1 MSNTQRSKSNT
12 LPSYYYKMRANS
24 GGKNSQVL
32 CFVSSSFE
40 LRNLKPQVDSHIHT
54 QKVKRF
60 KMSSQ
65 LYVFFPW
72 VPSLK
77 DTAENTTHEK
87 HK

>member
-40 LRNLKPQVDSHIHT
+40 LRNLKQILTYTHI
-54 QKVKRF
+54 KRF

-65 LYVFFPW
+65 LYMFFSW

>member
-40 LRNLKPQVDSHIHT
+40 LRNLKQILTYTHI
-54 QKVKRF
+54 KRF

-65 LYVFFPW
+65 LYVFFLA
-72 VPSLK
+72 S
-77 DTAENTTHEK
+77 
-87 HK
+87 